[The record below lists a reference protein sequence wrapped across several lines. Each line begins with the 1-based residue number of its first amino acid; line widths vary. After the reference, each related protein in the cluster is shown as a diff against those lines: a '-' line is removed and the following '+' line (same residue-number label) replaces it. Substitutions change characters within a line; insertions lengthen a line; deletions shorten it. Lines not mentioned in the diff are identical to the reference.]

1 MGLCMYFQGAKPY
14 WPVFLLVLV
23 LEYLEFSALQ
33 TVVMILTAFLL
44 NTIKLYEIPIPGK
57 GPYNAGYKAG
67 KLDHLE
73 FCIFY
78 PT

>member
-1 MGLCMYFQGAKPY
+1 MYFQGAKPY
-14 WPVFLLVLV
+14 WPLFMVILV

-33 TVVMILTAFLL
+33 TVVMIVAAFLL

-67 KLDHLE
+67 KLDNFEL
-73 FCIFY
+73 CIFY